1 MFLGD
6 TLMVLLEHRSSFHQ
20 HYIVNT
26 FVGPSILICANRYA
40 GTKLV
45 DKSSIHRPIQGHKWL
60 KFEKCKWQK
69 QNYMLVNKISIWQ
82 EFVIFYLSYHVSCC
96 EQSSHDF
103 PQPFPGC
110 VLLLQYSLVMVCH
123 GVVSKIM
130 FLSFQ
135 SLRTFY
141 QKDNK

>member
-45 DKSSIHRPIQGHKWL
+45 DKSSIHRPIQGHKYL
-60 KFEKCKWQK
+60 QFGKCKWQK
-69 QNYMLVNKISIWQ
+69 QNYLMDNKN
-82 EFVIFYLSYHVSCC
+82 FIFDLSYHVSCC